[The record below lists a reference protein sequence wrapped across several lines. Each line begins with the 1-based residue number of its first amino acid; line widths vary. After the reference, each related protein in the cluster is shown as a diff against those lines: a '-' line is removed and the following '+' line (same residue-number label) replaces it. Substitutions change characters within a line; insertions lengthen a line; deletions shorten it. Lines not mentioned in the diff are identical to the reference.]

1 MTITDGKIA
10 KVELVSQ
17 EKQSYW
23 DSKNVSSLFDEIVKA
38 NGTEIDGA
46 GVRGIGR
53 ERAADEHDHQQHQG
67 QKPFGESL
75 VHVLVITS

>member
-23 DSKNVSSLFDEIVKA
+23 ETMNVASLFDDIVKA
-38 NGTEIDGA
+38 NGTEINGVSGA
-46 GVRGIGR
+46 PMSSNGG
-53 ERAADEHDHQQHQG
+53 
-67 QKPFGESL
+67 KPRS
-75 VHVLVITS
+75 TAR